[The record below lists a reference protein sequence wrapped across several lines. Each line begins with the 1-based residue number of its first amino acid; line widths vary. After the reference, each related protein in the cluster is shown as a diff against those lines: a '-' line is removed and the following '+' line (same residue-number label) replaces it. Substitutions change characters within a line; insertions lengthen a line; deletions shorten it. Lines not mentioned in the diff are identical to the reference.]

1 MSLRSW
7 FVVSVL
13 TYQPVSALIE
23 WKEDAAC
30 SWNPL
35 AGLVEQDFCEPDWD
49 VTTRAVLQNET
60 VEEHFVE
67 PGWRGP
73 HGCVRNYCLYSNP
86 GFSDGRGM
94 VAITTK
100 AHLSTL
106 ENLPSQPQYLD
117 ALSKSHVEDVPG
129 KGLGVIADREL
140 KRGDAVMPRP
150 PAFLAHRRFLEDLVS
165 SQEQQDLLEKAVG
178 YLPHKTKELFLGQMA
193 HFGGHL
199 INDIFITNGFQVNLG
214 GPDGHHYGNY
224 PEISRF
230 NHDCRPNLVYY
241 IDSNFVHRTTAVRDI
256 VPGEELTVA
265 YLDPLQP
272 RIARQQRA
280 HSAWGFDCQCQQC
293 SLPGALVDKSDGRLR
308 RLRVLEKRMENLKAD
323 ITMADVRELL
333 ELYREERLDAKLAG
347 VLTLAA
353 MNANLLGR
361 ADEAREYALRA
372 VEAGLIEKGDGV
384 DVKSMRTL
392 AENPKAHFTWRGRL
406 KASK

>member
-1 MSLRSW
+1 MSLQSW
-7 FVVSVL
+7 LV
-13 TYQPVSALIE
+13 VSALMSRAVSAFTG

-35 AGLVEQDFCEPDWD
+35 AGLVEQNFCEPDWN
-49 VTTRAVLQNET
+49 VMIQTTLQNET
-60 VEEHFVE
+60 GEEHFVE

-73 HGCVRNYCLYSNP
+73 HGCVKKYCLYSNP
-86 GFSDGRGM
+86 GFSNGKGM
-94 VAITTK
+94 VAITTE

-106 ENLPSQPQYLD
+106 KDLPSQPQYLD
-117 ALSKSHVEDVPG
+117 VLSLSHVDDVPG

-150 PAFLAHRRFLEDLVS
+150 PAFLAHRRFLEDLAS
-165 SQEQQDLLEKAVG
+165 SQEQQDLLEKAVT
-178 YLPHKTKELFLGQMA
+178 YLPRETKGLFLGQMA

-199 INDIFITNGFQVNLG
+199 INDIFITNGFQVDLG

-224 PEISRF
+224 PEVSRF
-230 NHDCRPNLVYY
+230 NHDCRPNLAYY
-241 IDSNFVHRTTAVRDI
+241 IDSNFVHRTTAVRKI

-280 HSAWGFDCQCQQC
+280 HSAWGFVCECQQC
-293 SLPGALVDKSDGRLR
+293 SLPGALVDKSDGRLWR
-308 RLRVLEKRMENLKAD
+308 IRVLEKRMENLKAD
-323 ITMADVRELL
+323 VTMGDVRELL
-333 ELYREERLDAKLAG
+333 ELYRNERLDAKLAG

-361 ADEAREYALRA
+361 ADDAREYALRA

-384 DVKSMRTL
+384 DVKSMRAL